1 MGQAYQ
7 WFYQIRTSL
16 RCSPK
21 FPVKIEV
28 SVAKNPKHKS
38 DVNPATVMNDVAI
51 SRTFQILYRNEEVKL
66 DDIFLFRVHMLLE
79 SNKIEE
85 SIENADYCLVTE
97 LWFTEY
103 ETNLNIIQCVS
114 HRTLQIN
121 FNTIKGIHYHLPIL
135 FDYFHLSAISMTVH
149 ACVVSLHE
157 PYIKKTILDYIQG
170 CTPKPTKGRQKFYHK
185 TNHSYNHSTNHHA
198 HQYNHQSSVHCY
210 KEVINI
216 LKNTKLHLYTI
227 INQYI
232 QLLPNKYQYKH
243 LQVLQTESLEEE
255 DQPDIAQLCAQLILL
270 WQKFIEAF
278 CSKEPV
284 QQYLATYHHQLRVK
298 RFSEAFF
305 VIDNP
310 RHAASGCYDLNLHY
324 LPAADVVRK
333 SRYLANLPVLPIQCA
348 EIDGDHTTLP
358 IIFEDQYQ
366 DVMEFVRRKSL
377 VASASSDPF
386 LNNNN
391 FSKKIKILSK
401 EECSCGIVAILES
414 RSINQGIESLDR
426 RSTRHSKSLDHL
438 LKSSYQVS
446 TLPSR
451 PKLPSTSSVPS
462 KAGPT
467 KLESSRSVPYNLQC
481 HYSSNSTSEKSDHCE
496 RGVLNTDKLR
506 VKLERLARQRRR
518 EQRREDREKR
528 KSCSSLGG
536 GEEDTR
542 RGADPLRGYER
553 RGKNKENFCLPPPEA
568 FQDDEPLPPEDFR
581 DESSGFDEV
590 FRNSTETSEMFR
602 TSAET
607 TELFRSSRETILS
620 SGEHLPSAD
629 DVTGDIDVCLTEEN
643 GVDRV
648 GSMPLDDTNY
658 SNAAF
663 EAYKKEM
670 RLQIKFTG
678 AMYSDAQTL
687 ASTLPYFHISDE
699 YRIFSPEGAHLIVCV
714 HGLDGNSADLR
725 LVKTYL
731 ELGLPGANLEFL
743 MSERNQGDTFSD
755 FDSMTDRLVNEILCH
770 IEMTGVLPKKISFV
784 GHSLGNIIIRAAIS
798 RTRMK
803 HLLPRLHT
811 FLSLSGPHLG
821 TLYNTSGLVNM
832 GMWFMQKWKKS
843 SSLLQLAL
851 RDHPDPRQSFM
862 YKLSKTGQLQHF
874 KHVLLCASSQDRYV
888 PIHSARIELCK
899 AAYKDNTLLGLVYQE
914 MVHHLIDPLIRKRSV
929 TLARYDVH
937 HALPHTA
944 NTLIGRAAHIA
955 VLDSELF
962 IEKFLT
968 VTGLKY
974 FR

>member
-1 MGQAYQ
+1 
-7 WFYQIRTSL
+7 
-16 RCSPK
+16 
-21 FPVKIEV
+21 
-28 SVAKNPKHKS
+28 
-38 DVNPATVMNDVAI
+38 MNDVAI

-481 HYSSNSTSEKSDHCE
+481 HYSSNSTSESELSNLSSPSSESDHCE

-542 RGADPLRGYER
+542 RGADPLRGCER

-602 TSAET
+602 TSEENFCLPPPEAFQDDEPLPPEDFRDESSGFDEVFRNSTETSEMFRTSET

-678 AMYSDAQTL
+678 AMY
-687 ASTLPYFHISDE
+687 
-699 YRIFSPEGAHLIVCV
+699 R
-714 HGLDGNSADLR
+714 
-725 LVKTYL
+725 
-731 ELGLPGANLEFL
+731 
-743 MSERNQGDTFSD
+743 
-755 FDSMTDRLVNEILCH
+755 
-770 IEMTGVLPKKISFV
+770 
-784 GHSLGNIIIRAAIS
+784 
-798 RTRMK
+798 
-803 HLLPRLHT
+803 
-811 FLSLSGPHLG
+811 
-821 TLYNTSGLVNM
+821 
-832 GMWFMQKWKKS
+832 
-843 SSLLQLAL
+843 
-851 RDHPDPRQSFM
+851 
-862 YKLSKTGQLQHF
+862 
-874 KHVLLCASSQDRYV
+874 
-888 PIHSARIELCK
+888 
-899 AAYKDNTLLGLVYQE
+899 
-914 MVHHLIDPLIRKRSV
+914 
-929 TLARYDVH
+929 
-937 HALPHTA
+937 
-944 NTLIGRAAHIA
+944 
-955 VLDSELF
+955 
-962 IEKFLT
+962 
-968 VTGLKY
+968 
-974 FR
+974 